1 VIKPE
6 VGAGALAMNHLP
18 VVAGTL
24 LVDRHAIEFHAFDTI
39 ASCLMRAGILAL
51 RSSLQGEPRGVFCGI
66 GVCNDCLVTVDGQP
80 NRRACQVE
88 ATPGL
93 VVLTNRA

>member
-1 VIKPE
+1 
-6 VGAGALAMNHLP
+6 MNREP
-18 VVAGTL
+18 AVAGTL
-24 LVDRHAIEFHAFDTI
+24 FVDHRQMEFHAFDTI
-39 ASCLMRAGILAL
+39 ASCLMRAGVLAL
-51 RSSLQGEPRGVFCGI
+51 RTSMRGEPRGIFCGI
-66 GVCNDCLVTVDGQP
+66 GVCNECLVTVDGLP